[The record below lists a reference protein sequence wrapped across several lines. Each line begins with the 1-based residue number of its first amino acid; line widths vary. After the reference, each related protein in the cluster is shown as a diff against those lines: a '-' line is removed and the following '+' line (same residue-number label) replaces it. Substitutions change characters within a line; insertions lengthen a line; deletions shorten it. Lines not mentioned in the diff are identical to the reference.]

1 MVSHLIT
8 SHIGSN
14 SSLVP
19 DPNKDYP
26 LSAAKI
32 GGYTD
37 GGQLAHPVCLEWR
50 EREREGERER
60 ERERERCVWKM
71 HVAV

>member
-1 MVSHLIT
+1 M
-8 SHIGSN
+8 
-14 SSLVP
+14 P

-60 ERERERCVWKM
+60 ESSVTVLVGAL
-71 HVAV
+71 VAAPGSFVDALE